1 MGVPTLEA
9 LVQCL
14 DEWRTVQIDELL
26 AKDFV
31 HERDVCSVRPVRVV
45 YSSEGDT
52 LLLTFN
58 CSEHHVSRV
67 N

>member
-14 DEWRTVQIDELL
+14 DEWRTVQINELL

-31 HERDVCSVRPVRVV
+31 HESDVCSVRPVRVV
-45 YSSEGDT
+45 YSREGDT
-52 LLLTFN
+52 LLLTLN